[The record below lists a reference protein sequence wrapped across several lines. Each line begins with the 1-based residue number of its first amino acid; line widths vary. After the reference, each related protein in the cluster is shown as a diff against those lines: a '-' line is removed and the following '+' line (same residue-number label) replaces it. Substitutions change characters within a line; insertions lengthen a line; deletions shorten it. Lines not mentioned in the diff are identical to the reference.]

1 MRPERPIPLRL
12 LLLAASLT
20 ALAGCGS
27 SPQRSCGGNNDY
39 LAAIER
45 PPLQLPPDIVPSE
58 RIKPLAIP
66 PVDPVPNVLDPVPAC
81 LDQPPRFFARKG
93 AVADPVEEVVRAWAA
108 AWAARQPEAVMQTY
122 SSAFEAPGEGGSA
135 AFLEQR
141 REQVAGGRAPEP
153 RLEDFNVTAS
163 APDRRVVTFVQ
174 RFGDGALRKE
184 LTLVREPGG
193 WRIVSERTLEV
204 L

>member
-1 MRPERPIPLRL
+1 MRPERLIPLRL
-12 LLLAASLT
+12 LLLAASLA

>member
-1 MRPERPIPLRL
+1 MRPERLFPLRL
-12 LLLAASLT
+12 LLLAASLA